1 VLDILELTGGS
12 DDPDVFHEAALKY
25 EAPNSQSVNTWGHKM
40 GPNNQNERSEDYIM
54 QWQDNELVTVFP
66 TEVAVSEPKHTSP
79 FGQ

>member
-1 VLDILELTGGS
+1 
-12 DDPDVFHEAALKY
+12 
-25 EAPNSQSVNTWGHKM
+25 
-40 GPNNQNERSEDYIM
+40 M